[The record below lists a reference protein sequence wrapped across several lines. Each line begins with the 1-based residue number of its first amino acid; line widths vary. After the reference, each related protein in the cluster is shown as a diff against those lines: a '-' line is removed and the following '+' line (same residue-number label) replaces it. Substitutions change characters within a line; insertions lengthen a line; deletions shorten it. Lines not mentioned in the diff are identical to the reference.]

1 MQFVIIAEHSPE
13 FCPTSNSKIR
23 ELMKEGAKE
32 IPNLAKNLGIDIIT
46 LNVFGT
52 DHVILAVVEA
62 TDIEQVRNFVMQS
75 RLVQWNTT
83 KVHATWSLEEALSK
97 AEALPAMF

>member
-1 MQFVIIAEHSPE
+1 MTAPTSSSHRASVRPALALPAAQPGMRDFALTNRASRVKVYCGSYGTPKGGCVMQFVIIAEHSPE

-46 LNVFGT
+46 LNV
-52 DHVILAVVEA
+52 
-62 TDIEQVRNFVMQS
+62 
-75 RLVQWNTT
+75 
-83 KVHATWSLEEALSK
+83 
-97 AEALPAMF
+97 